1 MYIICICVWTWVQ
14 TGWALPCERACREA
28 QGSASTIFLYR
39 CPLEFLRKGFS
50 LTWSTG
56 FPLVWQASKPLGS
69 TQVCY
74 INTPI
79 SRLQKEAA
87 IAVLHTGVKGQD
99 SGPQVCCTGKP
110 FPTEHLPT
118 PLKVFLFKY
127 VFVSYHKWGESGEN
141 IRDNFFIVRRYTAE
155 VADTCS

>member
-1 MYIICICVWTWVQ
+1 M
-14 TGWALPCERACREA
+14 CERGYRQAELFPANAHVERPRA
-28 QGSASTIFLYR
+28 QLLISSFIVAHLSFWER
-39 CPLEFLRKGFS
+39 VSHWHE
-50 LTWSTG
+50 STG